1 MPADIRVVGNVPLLG
16 SGKTDYVGATKLA
29 DVPARTGLAAGEM
42 CKLAP

>member
-1 MPADIRVVGNVPLLG
+1 MTRFAGC
-16 SGKTDYVGATKLA
+16 VGATKLA